1 MLNKN
6 NFLIESLV
14 YLFNYGLPNFQ
25 IREKSDNFDLDL
37 KKILQD
43 IYEVVFL
50 LDYLYISKKIDYEI
64 YIFKRNRNI
73 KKFLFNL
80 FEIIKIDYTSQKNI
94 FSDLSPILFGSY
106 GINKALPSS
115 DVDLFFI
122 YHSNENNH
130 IDNIKIVRRFYNI
143 INQYVDK
150 DFLIIDDRNKPFD
163 KSSDQVIQFDNF
175 FDFYLKT
182 DEIFHQLSFL
192 KTKILSRSRNIARLF
207 NLRKKEIISHYSS
220 IDKNYIKKMV
230 DLKNPN
236 ENFKDLVQLY
246 KISDEIFSF
255 NKEEFLL
262 RGKFKIFNE
271 ELVREN
277 LYNSSTKTDFSQS
290 LDELLKIID

>member
-1 MLNKN
+1 MN
-6 NFLIESLV
+6 LV
-14 YLFNYGLPNFQ
+14 N
-25 IREKSDNFDLDL
+25 
-37 KKILQD
+37 
-43 IYEVVFL
+43 
-50 LDYLYISKKIDYEI
+50 
-64 YIFKRNRNI
+64 
-73 KKFLFNL
+73 
-80 FEIIKIDYTSQKNI
+80 
-94 FSDLSPILFGSY
+94 
-106 GINKALPSS
+106 
-115 DVDLFFI
+115 
-122 YHSNENNH
+122 
-130 IDNIKIVRRFYNI
+130 
-143 INQYVDK
+143 
-150 DFLIIDDRNKPFD
+150 
-163 KSSDQVIQFDNF
+163 

-192 KTKILSRSRNIARLF
+192 KTKILSHSRDIARLF

-255 NKEEFLL
+255 NKEEFPL

-277 LYNSSTKTDFSQS
+277 LYNSSTKTDLSQS

>member
-1 MLNKN
+1 
-6 NFLIESLV
+6 LIESLV

-50 LDYLYISKKIDYEI
+50 LDYLYISKKINYDI

-80 FEIIKIDYTSQKNI
+80 FEIVKSNYTGQKNI

-122 YHSNENNH
+122 YHSKENNH
-130 IDNIKIVRRFYNI
+130 IDNIKIVRRFYNV
-143 INQYVDK
+143 INQYIDK
-150 DFLIIDDRNKPFD
+150 EFLIIDDRNKPFD

-182 DEIFHQLSFL
+182 NEIFHQLSFL
-192 KTKILSRSRNIARLF
+192 KIKILSRSRNIARIF
-207 NLRKKEIISHYSS
+207 NLRKNEIISQYSS
-220 IDKNYIKKMV
+220 IDKIYIKKML
-230 DLKNPN
+230 DLKNPKV
-236 ENFKDLVQLY
+236 NFKDLVQIY

-255 NKEEFLL
+255 NKEEFPLKG
-262 RGKFKIFNE
+262 RFRTFNE

-277 LYNSSTKTDFSQS
+277 LYGSSTKNDLNRS
-290 LDELLKIID
+290 LDELLKILN